1 MTLHT
6 DNPTVT
12 VWSDIGCPW
21 ATLAL
26 HILHTAA
33 DRRGLPLLIDHRAF
47 PLELFNQQPTPKYIL
62 DAEIVV
68 IAARHPELGWQRW
81 TGPESSYP
89 VTTLPALEAVQA
101 AKDPAVGGLR
111 ASDELDSAL
120 RRAFYTDSACISI
133 HSVILQVAEQCE
145 HVNTEE
151 LSIALAR
158 GSGRA
163 QVYEQWRTAQGP
175 SIQGSPHLFAPG
187 DYAAH
192 NPGAVYEWTG
202 DPLKGGFPRLDDY
215 RPAWADELLDT
226 LYPESAQASQV

>member
-1 MTLHT
+1 MALHI

-47 PLELFNQQPTPKYIL
+47 PLELFNQQPTPKYIV
-62 DAEIVV
+62 DAEVVV
-68 IAARHPELGWQRW
+68 IGALRPELGWRRW
-81 TGPESSYP
+81 AKSESSYP

-133 HSVILQVAEQCE
+133 HSVIVEVAEQCE
-145 HVNTEE
+145 HVDTEE
-151 LSIALAR
+151 LANSLAR

-163 QVYEQWRTAQGP
+163 EVYAHWRTAQGP
-175 SIQGSPHLFAPG
+175 NIQGSPHLFARD

-192 NPGAVYEWTG
+192 NPGAVYKWTG

-215 RPAWADELLDT
+215 DPAWADELLDT
-226 LYPESAQASQV
+226 LHPPSTP